1 MVIVHVF
8 IHVKAEQ
15 VEAFQAATVEN
26 ARRSLLEPGVVRVD
40 VLQERDDPTRFV
52 LAEAY
57 RTPQDAI
64 QHKETPHYKK
74 WRNAVNAMMAS
85 PRDSIRYRSVFPDGK
100 QTP

>member
-40 VLQERDDPTRFV
+40 VLQGFTGRP
-52 LAEAY
+52 
-57 RTPQDAI
+57 P
-64 QHKETPHYKK
+64 
-74 WRNAVNAMMAS
+74 
-85 PRDSIRYRSVFPDGK
+85 
-100 QTP
+100 